1 MTQTDVALDE
11 RSAQWERRLEWPL
24 LVVSLVFLIA
34 YAIPIVDPAVSP
46 AVAAACDLVVLVSWV
61 LFAADYAFRFLIA
74 RRRLQFVRANLV
86 DLAVL
91 ALPLLRPLR
100 LLRLAVLL
108 SVLNRAGSGS
118 LRGRVAVYVSGGAV
132 LLVLCAGLAI
142 TEAERGQPDSTI
154 QNFGDGVWWAVTT
167 MTTVGYGDKVPVS
180 GTGRVIAVALMLGGV
195 ALLGVVT
202 ASLASWM
209 VERVAETNEAEQS
222 ATRAQV
228 DALGSQLEQLRA
240 EIGQLTEQLTQRRLP
255 D

>member
-1 MTQTDVALDE
+1 MTGAEVEIDV
-11 RSAQWERRLEWPL
+11 RSMQWEKRLEWPL
-24 LVVSLVFLIA
+24 MVVSLVFLVA
-34 YAIPIVDPAVSP
+34 YAIPIVDPSVSSGVT
-46 AVAAACDLVVLVSWV
+46 ALCNAVVLGTWV
-61 LFAADYAFRFLIA
+61 LFAADYVFRLAIA
-74 RRRLQFVRANLV
+74 RSKARFVKANLL
-86 DLAVL
+86 DLAIL

-118 LRGRVAVYVSGGAV
+118 LRGRVAVYVSGGAT

-142 TEAERGQPDSTI
+142 TEAERGQPGSTI

-167 MTTVGYGDKVPVS
+167 MTTVGYGDTFPVT
-180 GTGRVIAVALMLGGV
+180 GTGRVIAVTLMLGGV

-209 VERVAETNEAEQS
+209 VERVAETNEAEQG

-228 DALGSQLEQLRA
+228 ESLGVQLEQLRG
-240 EIGQLTEQLTQRRLP
+240 EIGRLSAQLSERRESN
-255 D
+255 